1 MFNAITTKGNIVNEF
16 GEKVGSFW
24 FRSGMNA
31 YTLCWHGI
39 RRNGYTLEGIQAWA
53 DSLDYYVEA

>member
-1 MFNAITTKGNIVNEF
+1 MNNNTFKGIITNEF

-24 FRSGMNA
+24 YRPSMMA

-39 RRNGYTLEGIQAWA
+39 RRNGWTLEGIQAWA
-53 DSLDYYVEA
+53 DRLEYNVEA